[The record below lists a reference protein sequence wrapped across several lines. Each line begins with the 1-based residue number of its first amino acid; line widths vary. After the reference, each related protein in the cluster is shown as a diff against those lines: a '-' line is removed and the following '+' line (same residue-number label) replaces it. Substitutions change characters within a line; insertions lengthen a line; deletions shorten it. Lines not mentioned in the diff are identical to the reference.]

1 MLHKL
6 TAVRESCKGEKL
18 SDLISR
24 RSPCTLI
31 PKVLQSSVL
40 ACSGDHHSFT
50 LGNCEIAGEVPELE
64 GDFSLNAANT
74 LSVHLLL
81 GKGLQKLAP
90 THDLNAAQLAAL
102 GKALGPQR

>member
-1 MLHKL
+1 MG
-6 TAVRESCKGEKL
+6 TSQT
-18 SDLISR
+18 SISR

-31 PKVLQSSVL
+31 LQSNVL
-40 ACSGDHHSFT
+40 ACYGDRRCFT
-50 LGNCEIAGEVPELE
+50 LGKCEIAGEVPELE

-90 THDLNAAQLAAL
+90 THDLNAGQLAAL
-102 GKALGPQR
+102 GKALGPER